1 MLFLTDEVLAPWIV
15 CQREKSGVNAT
26 ATGSE
31 AFASPPLVT
40 LEILEEFCIKYF
52 KRLEDQVGGIRL
64 AGVWG
69 ESEIKDPEKIKI
81 PEGFYI
87 FRGTEISTDHG
98 HLLAYGLKDDSW
110 NISPRSNYLNIFDVI
125 TSVHD
130 HGGICVPAHPYRG
143 WDSVGEDI
151 FKIDGF
157 DAIETHNGRNVE
169 EENQKAIKAAQFNK
183 LPSIGGSD
191 CHHLEEVGRAF
202 TLFKNPVHTLDE
214 LIKEIKNRNCKGTT
228 I

>member
-1 MLFLTDEVLAPWIV
+1 MKVDLHCHSKYSHDTYFEPEVLIV
-15 CQREKSGVNAT
+15 QAIKMGLDGVCFT
-26 ATGSE
+26 EHHS
-31 AFASPPLVT
+31 FRASWPV
-40 LEILEEFCIKYF
+40 
-52 KRLEDQVGGIRL
+52 
-64 AGVWG
+64 
-69 ESEIKDPEKIKI
+69 EKIKI

-125 TSVHD
+125 KSVHD
-130 HGGICVPAHPYRG
+130 QGGICVPAHPYRG
-143 WDSVGEDI
+143 WDSLGEDI
-151 FKIDGF
+151 FMIDGF

-169 EENQKAIKAAQFNK
+169 EENQKAITAAQFNK